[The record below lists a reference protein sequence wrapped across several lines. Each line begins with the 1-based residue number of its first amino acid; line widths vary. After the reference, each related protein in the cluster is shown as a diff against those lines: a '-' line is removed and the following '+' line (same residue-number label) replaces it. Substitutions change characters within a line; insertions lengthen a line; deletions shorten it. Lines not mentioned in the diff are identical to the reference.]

1 MSQNPMRPAKV
12 AFRPKP
18 ARHAPDTLRSV
29 LAGLKRFI
37 LWDYQR
43 GVWQYDVICAV
54 ITLFIFLAPRQW
66 FRDQPRIPQASQ
78 ITSLP
83 SHGESV
89 FWVDPELVTSF
100 AQPQQLDG
108 LSKLL
113 TARTGKIQRLTRIE
127 PVYDSEQEIKG
138 YMAFARP

>member
-1 MSQNPMRPAKV
+1 M
-12 AFRPKP
+12 
-18 ARHAPDTLRSV
+18 

-54 ITLFIFLAPRQW
+54 ITAFIFLAPRQW

-78 ITSLP
+78 VTSLP
-83 SHGESV
+83 SQGESV
-89 FWVDPELVTSF
+89 FWIDSELVSSF
-100 AQPQQLDG
+100 PENQRLDQLG
-108 LSKLL
+108 RLL
-113 TARTGKIQRLTRIE
+113 TARTGRKQILTRIE
-127 PVYDSEQEIKG
+127 PVLDSEKELKG

>member
-1 MSQNPMRPAKV
+1 M
-12 AFRPKP
+12 
-18 ARHAPDTLRSV
+18 

-66 FRDQPRIPQASQ
+66 FRDQPRIPHASQ

-89 FWVDPELVTSF
+89 FWVEPELVASF
-100 AQPQQLDG
+100 PENDRLDRLG
-108 LSKLL
+108 KLL
-113 TARTGKIQRLTRIE
+113 TTRTGKTQRLTRIE
-127 PVYDSEQEIKG
+127 PIRDSEQEIKG